1 MLIFSKSEFK
11 IAALLSG
18 SFNASDT
25 LVSSAKSFII
35 DSIYLVMSFMYMRN
49 NKGPN
54 TDPCGTPEGT
64 VLYDDDDELMLNVLR
79 CHLTY

>member
-1 MLIFSKSEFK
+1 MFSNLEFK

-25 LVSSAKSFII
+25 LVSSAKSFTTH
-35 DSIYLVMSFMYMRN
+35 SVFLVMLFMYMRN
-49 NKGPN
+49 SKGSY

-64 VLYDDDDELMLNVLR
+64 VWYS
-79 CHLTY
+79 